1 MRELLFK
8 LYKFKLLKR
17 IIPSIL
23 KRINK
28 LFIKSYIT
36 IHHDTFKLK
45 LNLNNP
51 IDREIFLTKKY
62 EDKNISFLKNL
73 IKKII
78 LNTFLILALKWDF
91 IA

>member
-36 IHHDTFKLK
+36 IHHDSFKLK

-51 IDREIFLTKKY
+51 IDREIFLTKGLPDDTDREFIDY
-62 EDKNISFLKNL
+62 QIENVEE
-73 IKKII
+73 I
-78 LNTFLILALKWDF
+78 LNI
-91 IA
+91 